1 MTDIYDRLDDH
12 GIYPTKSKLTEE
24 EKRTLEISL
33 EVLDHLNEIRL
44 ICTDY
49 MRNFVRPSNDALKL
63 FAELE
68 RIASEFHRQQQKG
81 DGA

>member
-12 GIYPTKSKLTEE
+12 GIYPTKSKLTE
-24 EKRTLEISL
+24 